1 MSGYE
6 IKFSGVDR
14 LYDAYS
20 WRLTRR
26 AKKVWKS
33 GQVLQGQYLKE
44 LETKIAKKYK
54 RKFAVGVASA
64 TDGLYFAMKVLGI
77 QKGHTV
83 MCPVLSYI
91 ATAGAIRRT
100 GADIQYVDTNRFGN
114 IGDLEYKEKPNAV
127 LYVCLLYTS
136 PSPRDRG

>member
-44 LETKIAKKYK
+44 LETKIEKKYK

-91 ATAGAIRRT
+91 ATAGAIKRT
-100 GADIQYVDTNRFGN
+100 GADIQYVDTNRFT
-114 IGDLEYKEKPNAV
+114 I
-127 LYVCLLYTS
+127 VC
-136 PSPRDRG
+136 RV